1 MNGAFDFNTGTF
13 NPRRI
18 STRPLRPLRSS
29 RLRRNTIS
37 PHNRRLS
44 SLDDTFNNYFNFLR
58 NQQDCL
64 YHIVSQIGTMSM
76 HAHNNMYD
84 VYYRLLLA
92 HVGENGENNE
102 NVSNNTESNTNTPQ
116 QTRYTNRALRSLR
129 PESVN
134 RPSDSNNP
142 IRLVNPFANNILNTG
157 LAGNNIGRLRPTTI
171 RSFWT
176 SPINFNLNNPNITL
190 TPQEINEGTT
200 SITLEEA
207 RNSNQTICPIS
218 HEEFTNETEIIKINH
233 CGHMFKK
240 QCLLRWFETHTTC
253 PTCRYDL
260 IQSQNTINVSTNTST
275 TSTQTNTTNVNN
287 QTTNAG
293 QTNQSG
299 QSSQNNAFTN
309 LFSDDFIN
317 TISNTLADSIT
328 QSINSF
334 GADLSNNSLRADIS
348 MFMPLYN
355 EAASNLNRNQ
365 GGNTS
370 TTERGNEEKIE
381 ENTSNNEEKIEEE
394 IDISN
399 NHQQTE
405 NFDDDILN
413 DAFDA
418 VLNNASDDSQS
429 DLPV

>member
-13 NPRRI
+13 NSRRI
-18 STRPLRPLRSS
+18 STRPLRPMRSS
-29 RLRRNTIS
+29 RLRRNNIS
-37 PHNRRLS
+37 PHDRRLS
-44 SLDDTFNNYFNFLR
+44 SLDDTFNSYFNFLR

-64 YHIVSQIGTMSM
+64 YHIVSQLGTMSM

-102 NVSNNTESNTNTPQ
+102 TVNNNTESNTNTPQ
-116 QTRYTNRALRSLR
+116 QIRYTNRALRSLR

-134 RPSDSNNP
+134 RPSNSNNP
-142 IRLVNPFANNILNTG
+142 IRLVNPFANTMLNTG
-157 LAGNNIGRLRPTTI
+157 LTGNNIGRLRPTTI

-176 SPINFNLNNPNITL
+176 SPINFNLDHQNITL

-200 SITLEEA
+200 SVTLEEA
-207 RNSNQTICPIS
+207 RRVNQTICPIS
-218 HEEFTNETEIIKINH
+218 HEDFTNETEIIKINH

-240 QCLLRWFETHTTC
+240 QCLMRWFETHTTC
-253 PTCRYDL
+253 PTCRYNL
-260 IQSQNTINVSTNTST
+260 IQSENTINVSTNTST
-275 TSTQTNTTNVNN
+275 TSTQTNTPAVNN
-287 QTTNAG
+287 ETTNTGQTTT
-293 QTNQSG
+293 QTGQSG
-299 QSSQNNAFTN
+299 QNNSFTN

-365 GGNTS
+365 GGGTS
-370 TTERGNEEKIE
+370 TTEGENEEKTE
-381 ENTSNNEEKIEEE
+381 ERHEERQEEKTEETRD

-405 NFDDDILN
+405 NSDDDILN
-413 DAFDA
+413 EAFND
-418 VLNNASDDSQS
+418 VNNNLDVHSI
-429 DLPV
+429 

>member
-1 MNGAFDFNTGTF
+1 MNGPFDFNTGTF

-29 RLRRNTIS
+29 RLRRNTIN

-44 SLDDTFNNYFNFLR
+44 SLDDTFNSYFNFLR

-64 YHIVSQIGTMSM
+64 YHIVSQLGTMSM

-92 HVGENGENNE
+92 HVGENGENGENNE
-102 NVSNNTESNTNTPQ
+102 NVNNNRESNTQQ

-129 PESVN
+129 PESAN

-142 IRLVNPFANNILNTG
+142 IRLVNPFANTMLNTG
-157 LAGNNIGRLRPTTI
+157 LTGNNIGRLRPTTI

-176 SPINFNLNNPNITL
+176 SPINFNLAHQNITL
-190 TPQEINEGTT
+190 TPQEINEGT
-200 SITLEEA
+200 SSVTLEEA
-207 RNSNQTICPIS
+207 RRANQTICPIS

-253 PTCRYDL
+253 PTCRYNL
-260 IQSQNTINVSTNTST
+260 IQSENTINVSTNTST

-293 QTNQSG
+293 QTNQTG

-370 TTERGNEEKIE
+370 TTEGG
-381 ENTSNNEEKIEEE
+381 NTSTIEGGNEEKIEEE

-399 NHQQTE
+399 NNQQTE

-418 VLNNASDDSQS
+418 VLNNDSDDSQS

>member
-18 STRPLRPLRSS
+18 STRPLRPMRSS
-29 RLRRNTIS
+29 RLRRNNIS
-37 PHNRRLS
+37 PHDRRLS
-44 SLDDTFNNYFNFLR
+44 SLDDTFNSYFNFLR

-64 YHIVSQIGTMSM
+64 YHIVSQLGTMSM

-92 HVGENGENNE
+92 HVGENNE
-102 NVSNNTESNTNTPQ
+102 NVNNNTESNTNTPQ
-116 QTRYTNRALRSLR
+116 QIRYTNRALRSLR

-134 RPSDSNNP
+134 RPSNSNNP
-142 IRLVNPFANNILNTG
+142 IRLVNPFANTMLNTG
-157 LAGNNIGRLRPTTI
+157 LTGNNIGRLRPTTI

-176 SPINFNLNNPNITL
+176 SPINFNLDHQNITL
-190 TPQEINEGTT
+190 TPQEINDGTT
-200 SITLEEA
+200 SVTLEEA
-207 RNSNQTICPIS
+207 RSVNQTICPIS
-218 HEEFTNETEIIKINH
+218 HEDFTNETEIIKINH

-240 QCLLRWFETHTTC
+240 QCLMRWFETHTTC
-253 PTCRYDL
+253 PTCRYNL
-260 IQSQNTINVSTNTST
+260 IQSENTINVSTNTST
-275 TSTQTNTTNVNN
+275 ASTQTNAE
-287 QTTNAG
+287 QTTT
-293 QTNQSG
+293 QTDQSG
-299 QSSQNNAFTN
+299 QNNSFTN

-355 EAASNLNRNQ
+355 EATSNLNRNEVAH
-365 GGNTS
+365 TS
-370 TTERGNEEKIE
+370 TTEGENEEKTE
-381 ENTSNNEEKIEEE
+381 ETRDS
-394 IDISN
+394 DISN

-405 NFDDDILN
+405 NSDDDILN
-413 DAFDA
+413 DAFND
-418 VLNNASDDSQS
+418 VNNNLDVHSI
-429 DLPV
+429 

>member
-13 NPRRI
+13 NSRRI
-18 STRPLRPLRSS
+18 STRPLRPMRSS
-29 RLRRNTIS
+29 RLRRNNIS
-37 PHNRRLS
+37 PHDRRLS
-44 SLDDTFNNYFNFLR
+44 SLDDTFNSYFNFLR

-64 YHIVSQIGTMSM
+64 YHIVSQLGTMSM

-92 HVGENGENNE
+92 HVGENNE
-102 NVSNNTESNTNTPQ
+102 SVNNNTESNAESNTNTPQ
-116 QTRYTNRALRSLR
+116 QIRYTNRALRSLR

-134 RPSDSNNP
+134 RPSNSNNP
-142 IRLVNPFANNILNTG
+142 IRLVNPFANTMLNTG
-157 LAGNNIGRLRPTTI
+157 LTGNNIGRLRPTTI

-176 SPINFNLNNPNITL
+176 SPINFNLDHQNITL

-200 SITLEEA
+200 SVTLEEA
-207 RNSNQTICPIS
+207 RRVNQTICPIS
-218 HEEFTNETEIIKINH
+218 HEDFTNETEIIKINH

-240 QCLLRWFETHTTC
+240 QCLMRWFETHTTC
-253 PTCRYDL
+253 PTCRYNL
-260 IQSQNTINVSTNTST
+260 IQSENTINVSTNTST
-275 TSTQTNTTNVNN
+275 ASTQTNTPTVNN
-287 QTTNAG
+287 ETTNAG
-293 QTNQSG
+293 QTTTQTDQSG
-299 QSSQNNAFTN
+299 QNNSFTN

-370 TTERGNEEKIE
+370 TTEGENEEKTE
-381 ENTSNNEEKIEEE
+381 ERQEEKTEETRNS
-394 IDISN
+394 DISN

-405 NFDDDILN
+405 NSDDDILN
-413 DAFDA
+413 EAFND
-418 VLNNASDDSQS
+418 VNNNLDVHSI
-429 DLPV
+429 